1 VEDKAMKIQTVN
13 ISFSDELL
21 KDIDAVS
28 HEEARTRSEF
38 IREAARAYIAR
49 KRVWKK
55 IFQST
60 ARHVKKLGLKE
71 KDIANAIASHRR
83 GKN

>member
-1 VEDKAMKIQTVN
+1 MKTQTVN

-21 KDIDAVS
+21 RDIDAVS

-49 KRVWKK
+49 KRIWKG
-55 IFQST
+55 IFRS
-60 ARHVKKLGLKE
+60 AAGHVRNMGLKE
-71 KDIANAIASHRR
+71 KDINEAISSYRR
-83 GKN
+83 KKG

>member
-1 VEDKAMKIQTVN
+1 MKTQTVN

-49 KRVWKK
+49 KRVWKE

-60 ARHVKKLGLKE
+60 AKHVKRLGLKE
-71 KDIANAIASHRR
+71 KDIASAIANHRR
-83 GKN
+83 GKG

>member
-1 VEDKAMKIQTVN
+1 MKTQTVN

-28 HEEARTRSEF
+28 QEEARTRSEF

-49 KRVWKK
+49 KRVWKG
-55 IFQST
+55 IFQS
-60 ARHVKKLGLKE
+60 AAKHVKSLGLKE
-71 KDIANAIASHRR
+71 NDIGAAIANHRNKK
-83 GKN
+83 G

>member
-1 VEDKAMKIQTVN
+1 MKTQTVN

-49 KRVWKK
+49 KRVWKG
-55 IFQST
+55 IFQT
-60 ARHVKKLGLKE
+60 AAKHIKSMGLKE
-71 KDIANAIASHRR
+71 KDIAAAITNYRQKK
-83 GKN
+83 G

>member
-1 VEDKAMKIQTVN
+1 MKTQTVN

-38 IREAARAYIAR
+38 IREAARAYILR
-49 KRVWKK
+49 KRAWKGL
-55 IFQST
+55 FQT
-60 ARHVKKLGLKE
+60 AAKHIKSIGLKE
-71 KDIANAIASHRR
+71 KDVPGAVSNYRR
-83 GKN
+83 RKG

>member
-1 VEDKAMKIQTVN
+1 MKTQTVN

-49 KRVWKK
+49 KRVWKG
-55 IFQST
+55 IFQS
-60 ARHVKKLGLKE
+60 AAKHVRNLGLQE
-71 KDIANAIASHRR
+71 KDIAGAIANHRH
-83 GKN
+83 GKG

>member
-1 VEDKAMKIQTVN
+1 MKTQTVN
-13 ISFSDELL
+13 ISFSDDLL

-49 KRVWKK
+49 KRIWKG
-55 IFQST
+55 IFQS
-60 ARHVKKLGLKE
+60 AAKHVKSLGLKE
-71 KDIANAIASHRR
+71 NDIAGAIANYRR
-83 GKN
+83 GKG

>member
-1 VEDKAMKIQTVN
+1 MKTQTVN

-28 HEEARTRSEF
+28 QEEARSRSEF

-49 KRVWKK
+49 KRVWKG

-60 ARHVKKLGLKE
+60 AQHVKRLGLKE
-71 KDIANAIASHRR
+71 SDVSSAIASRR
-83 GKN
+83 HGKG

>member
-1 VEDKAMKIQTVN
+1 MKIQTVN

-28 HEEARTRSEF
+28 QEEARTRSEF

-49 KRVWKK
+49 KRVWKG
-55 IFQST
+55 IFHSA
-60 ARHVKKLGLKE
+60 ARHVKSLGLKE
-71 KDIANAIASHRR
+71 KDISGAISSYRR
-83 GKN
+83 KKG

>member
-1 VEDKAMKIQTVN
+1 MKTQTVN
-13 ISFSDELL
+13 ISFSDDLL

-49 KRVWKK
+49 KRIWKG
-55 IFQST
+55 IFQS
-60 ARHVKKLGLKE
+60 AAKHVKSLVLQE
-71 KDIANAIASHRR
+71 NDIAGAVASHRR
-83 GKN
+83 GKD

>member
-1 VEDKAMKIQTVN
+1 MKTQTVN
-13 ISFSDELL
+13 ISFSDDLL
-21 KDIDAVS
+21 RDIDAVS

-49 KRVWKK
+49 KRVWKE

-60 ARHVKKLGLKE
+60 AKHVKSLGLKE
-71 KDIANAIASHRR
+71 KDIASAIASHRK
-83 GKN
+83 GKS

>member
-1 VEDKAMKIQTVN
+1 MKTQTVN

-49 KRVWKK
+49 KRVWKG
-55 IFQST
+55 IFQS
-60 ARHVKKLGLKE
+60 AAKHVKSHGLKE
-71 KDIANAIASHRR
+71 KDTASAISSYRHKK
-83 GKN
+83 G

>member
-1 VEDKAMKIQTVN
+1 MKTQTVN

-38 IREAARAYIAR
+38 IREAARAYILR
-49 KRVWKK
+49 KRTWKG
-55 IFQST
+55 IFQT
-60 ARHVKKLGLKE
+60 AAKHIKSLGLKE
-71 KDIANAIASHRR
+71 KDVTDAISSYRR
-83 GKN
+83 RKA

>member
-1 VEDKAMKIQTVN
+1 MKTQTVN

-28 HEEARTRSEF
+28 QEEARTRSEF

-49 KRVWKK
+49 KRVWKG
-55 IFQST
+55 IFKSAAQ
-60 ARHVKKLGLKE
+60 HVKHLGLTE
-71 KDIANAIASHRR
+71 KDIDSAISSHRR
-83 GKN
+83 KKD

>member
-1 VEDKAMKIQTVN
+1 MKIQTVN

-49 KRVWKK
+49 KRVWKG
-55 IFQST
+55 IFQSA
-60 ARHVKKLGLKE
+60 ARHIKSLGLKE
-71 KDIANAIASHRR
+71 ENIAAAIASHRR
-83 GKN
+83 RKG